1 METPLRSTSVGSLVD
16 SDSITASDWVTFGD
30 QLLLMTG
37 IFLTYMAGVVPVQKS
52 SSTSPKSIADN
63 DAFPQG
69 STSSGSARRN
79 SDQNDLKPVWDV
91 VRGKLLD
98 SLDVIESEND
108 FRNVVFDE
116 QQRAKRPLSLYALS
130 QGPKIRL
137 LWASLQ
143 QLEEEAGK
151 KQCCYF

>member
-1 METPLRSTSVGSLVD
+1 MASPSCIKLHLHPSFLRQRGFVNRNSNFRTPLSKFSYGSCKVLWLSTWRKWKVDNPFFSNLKVSPCFMETPLRSTSVGSLVD

-69 STSSGSARRN
+69 STSSGR
-79 SDQNDLKPVWDV
+79 
-91 VRGKLLD
+91 
-98 SLDVIESEND
+98 
-108 FRNVVFDE
+108 
-116 QQRAKRPLSLYALS
+116 
-130 QGPKIRL
+130 
-137 LWASLQ
+137 
-143 QLEEEAGK
+143 
-151 KQCCYF
+151 